1 LTKEKIGELQILFKE
16 FKDVFVWTYKDLK
29 GVPPKLSQHQ
39 IEFNTSIPLTHQAR
53 YTLNPNYVIIIKQ
66 NIDKLLATRFIQPI
80 EEPTWLS
87 PIMVMPKKNGKL
99 RICVNFIKWNMAT
112 KKNPYLL
119 PFFDEV
125 LNIIIGY
132 EAYLILDGYSGY
144 HQIFMTLEDRYKT
157 NFVIDWGIFVWMEMP
172 FGVKN
177 GPLTFERVIKNVF
190 RVLRS
195 IHEDIFG

>member
-1 LTKEKIGELQILFKE
+1 
-16 FKDVFVWTYKDLK
+16 
-29 GVPPKLSQHQ
+29 
-39 IEFNTSIPLTHQAR
+39 
-53 YTLNPNYVIIIKQ
+53 
-66 NIDKLLATRFIQPI
+66 
-80 EEPTWLS
+80 
-87 PIMVMPKKNGKL
+87 
-99 RICVNFIKWNMAT
+99 
-112 KKNPYLL
+112 L